1 MAEYDVVVAIAVR
14 VVVVVGFSLSG
25 KLASAQLAAP
35 DRGRPVIFGESPLA
49 GQHRHSQLFRRSRR
63 IGESLFRESERH
75 GS

>member
-49 GQHRHSQLFRRSRR
+49 GQHRHS
-63 IGESLFRESERH
+63 
-75 GS
+75 